1 MQKKSIDVM
10 VGLFV
15 LLGAAALLFLALK
28 AGNMSS
34 FSFDQ
39 TYTVTTNF
47 DNIGGLKTNA
57 AVKSAGVLVGRV
69 EEIKLDNQKFQATVI
84 LKMEKKYL
92 FPKDTSAKILT
103 AGLLGEQYIG
113 LEAGGDEQMLAAG
126 DKIKMTQSAVVLE
139 NLISQ
144 FLFSKAAEGKE

>member
-1 MQKKSIDVM
+1 MQKKSIDEM

-47 DNIGGLKTNA
+47 
-57 AVKSAGVLVGRV
+57 
-69 EEIKLDNQKFQATVI
+69 
-84 LKMEKKYL
+84 
-92 FPKDTSAKILT
+92 
-103 AGLLGEQYIG
+103 
-113 LEAGGDEQMLAAG
+113 
-126 DKIKMTQSAVVLE
+126 
-139 NLISQ
+139 
-144 FLFSKAAEGKE
+144 